1 MSGLKNS
8 GKKAVDAILNP
19 QKIDVAFQKF
29 TRPTVGAGKPTFPTS
44 QRDLK
49 NIGFHF
55 DLADHSRQVPD
66 ARPNAKPGATRTAN
80 VFHWQAAAQAES
92 KSIKDWI
99 QKNGSH
105 AVIQTLEFPVDATKE
120 EFIGVS
126 IICKSTIGN
135 RGMAR
140 FLQPMMVRH
149 VLNGWVHMRLG
160 RSTQTSAMSC

>member
-29 TRPTVGAGKPTFPTS
+29 TRPTVGAGKTVFPTS

-55 DLADHSRQVPD
+55 DLSDHTRQVPD
-66 ARPNAKPGATRTAN
+66 NRPNAKPGATRTSN
-80 VFHWQAAAQAES
+80 VIKWQAAAQAES

-99 QKNGSH
+99 RKNGLH
-105 AVIQTLEFPVDATKE
+105 AEVQTLEIPEDATKE
-120 EFIGVS
+120 EFEQIL
-126 IICKSTIGN
+126 
-135 RGMAR
+135 RMAANK
-140 FLQPMMVRH
+140 L
-149 VLNGWVHMRLG
+149 
-160 RSTQTSAMSC
+160 

>member
-8 GKKAVDAILNP
+8 GKKAIEAMLNP
-19 QKIDVAFQKF
+19 QKVDVTLQKF

-55 DLADHSRQVPD
+55 DLADHKRQVPD
-66 ARPNAKPGATRTAN
+66 TRPNAKPGATRTAN

-99 QKNGSH
+99 KKNGSH
-105 AVIQTLEFPVDATKE
+105 AVIQTLEVPEDATKE
-120 EFIGVS
+120 EFEEILR
-126 IICKSTIGN
+126 TT
-135 RGMAR
+135 AR
-140 FLQPMMVRH
+140 DF
-149 VLNGWVHMRLG
+149 
-160 RSTQTSAMSC
+160 

>member
-29 TRPTVGAGKPTFPTS
+29 TRPTVGAGKTIFPTS

-55 DLADHSRQVPD
+55 DLGDHTRQVPD
-66 ARPNAKPGATRTAN
+66 SRPNAKPGTTRTSN
-80 VFHWQAAAQAES
+80 VINWQAAAQAES

-99 QKNGSH
+99 RKNGSH
-105 AVIQTLEFPVDATKE
+105 AVIQTLEVPEDATKE
-120 EFIGVS
+120 EFEEILR
-126 IICKSTIGN
+126 TAAN
-135 RGMAR
+135 N
-140 FLQPMMVRH
+140 L
-149 VLNGWVHMRLG
+149 
-160 RSTQTSAMSC
+160 